1 VSECVRASEKIE
13 TKAEFESF
21 VFSEFFFFPLFEEK
35 LKDMKSLKGFKK
47 CKGKKRVK
55 LSTII

>member
-21 VFSEFFFFPLFEEK
+21 VFSEFFFFPLFEDGEAKGHEK
-35 LKDMKSLKGFKK
+35 FKGF
-47 CKGKKRVK
+47 
-55 LSTII
+55 